1 MNKKLNKIFEFIT
14 SIVWI
19 LKISFTINRLKF
31 AVRILI
37 TILYAVF
44 PVVSYWLLKM
54 IIDIALSQNPE
65 INSDLKPI
73 LYLIALKIAFDVG
86 WYFLDNLLENLFKVM
101 RFDLEAFFIN
111 TVMSKLN
118 RLDVEFYENSKFLDL
133 KQKTL
138 DTYTYRPT
146 ELLNIA
152 FWVFYNLIQITIS
165 FSDSGISNTSKNWPI
180 CMEYLGFRFH
190 N

>member
-31 AVRILI
+31 AVRILT

-73 LYLIALKIAFDVG
+73 FYLIALKIAFDIG

-111 TVMSKLN
+111 T
-118 RLDVEFYENSKFLDL
+118 
-133 KQKTL
+133 
-138 DTYTYRPT
+138 
-146 ELLNIA
+146 
-152 FWVFYNLIQITIS
+152 
-165 FSDSGISNTSKNWPI
+165 
-180 CMEYLGFRFH
+180 
-190 N
+190 